1 MKVTLTI
8 LNKLDDDAVSGIK
21 TAEFKEWT
29 NALEEDKNAANIS
42 IFNQLKENI
51 NSLSEEITKN
61 DLEASYNS
69 IYKVLTNFRE

>member
-1 MKVTLTI
+1 M
-8 LNKLDDDAVSGIK
+8 
-21 TAEFKEWT
+21 T